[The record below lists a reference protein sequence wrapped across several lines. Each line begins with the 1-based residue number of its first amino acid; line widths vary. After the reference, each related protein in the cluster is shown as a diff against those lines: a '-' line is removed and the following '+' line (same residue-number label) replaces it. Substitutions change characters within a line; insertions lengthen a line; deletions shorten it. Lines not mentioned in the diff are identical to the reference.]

1 VQGTNMIAWE
11 GVISPEKMK
20 NVSSYVL
27 TLRGTNPANPKK
39 PEGDLVKPET
49 KPKVK
54 ADTVKTQASL

>member
-1 VQGTNMIAWE
+1 
-11 GVISPEKMK
+11 VISPEKMK